1 MEITTSGM
9 TYLPFQ
15 QKSTSAQQTVI
26 SCNVG
31 TLYTMIIFA
40 AYLFQMIDSIIN
52 RKGFS
57 EQFLARLGNEGGK
70 LVMDEGDIVKQPEYR

>member
-9 TYLPFQ
+9 TYSTFYT
-15 QKSTSAQQTVI
+15 KSTSAQQTVI
-26 SCNVG
+26 SCDVG
-31 TLYTMIIFA
+31 TLNTMIIVA
-40 AYLFQMIDSIIN
+40 AYFVQMIDSIIN

-70 LVMDEGDIVKQPEYR
+70 LVMDEGDIMKQPEYR